1 MDVLNKVTDFIDD
14 NIRVVRVCI
23 YNLISNQNNF
33 FLQFQL
39 NVSSL
44 EVAIIDLNDSHV

>member
-14 NIRVVRVCI
+14 NIRVFRVFICI
-23 YNLISNQNNF
+23 FPHPYFKS
-33 FLQFQL
+33 

-44 EVAIIDLNDSHV
+44 EVALFNSSSP